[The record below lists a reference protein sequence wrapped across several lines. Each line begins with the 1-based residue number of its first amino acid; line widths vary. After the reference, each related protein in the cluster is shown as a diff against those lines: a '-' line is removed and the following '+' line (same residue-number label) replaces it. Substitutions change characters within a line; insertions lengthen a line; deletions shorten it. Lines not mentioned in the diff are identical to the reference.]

1 MPGDT
6 TALTDVEAQLPTGTS
21 KRAAEEGKL
30 SEIEARETD
39 FQSVAEM
46 VQKREQM
53 GTGGGACEQILIV
66 MSWVIV
72 MVIPIFWFFIFR
84 TVTDYQ
90 RALIFRL
97 GKVQGGIRG
106 PGLFVINPILDVIKV
121 VDQRIETVN
130 LVPQD
135 MMTKDS
141 VTISVDGIVYTKVV
155 NPQRAVLEINN
166 YRYASK
172 MFSATSLRAV
182 VGSVDLE
189 TMLTKRNELN
199 ERLRNIIEKECKI
212 WGVTVP
218 AVEIKDVIL
227 PPNMQRAMAAEAET
241 ERERRAKKISSLGE
255 VEAADNLAKA
265 ARTIAQAPGALQL
278 RYLHTLKN
286 ISVEK
291 NSTIIFPLPMELM
304 KGFVK
309 NKS

>member
-1 MPGDT
+1 MPRGT
-6 TALTDVEAQLPTGTS
+6 PTDL
-21 KRAAEEGKL
+21 EEGKRF
-30 SEIEARETD
+30 IIKARNTD
-39 FQSVAEM
+39 FQSVSDMLGDA
-46 VQKREQM
+46 Q
-53 GTGGGACEQILIV
+53 GTNGPCETIIIFV
-66 MSWVIV
+66 AWVIIAIV
-72 MVIPIFWFFIFR
+72 PIFWFFLFR
-84 TVTDYQ
+84 TVTDYE

-97 GKVQGGIRG
+97 GKVEGGVRG
-106 PGLFVINPILDVIKV
+106 PGLFLINPLLDVIRI

-130 LVPQD
+130 LIPQD

-141 VTISVDGIVYTKVV
+141 VTIRVDGIVYTKVIDPV
-155 NPQRAVLEINN
+155 KAILEINDF
-166 YRYASK
+166 RYASK

-182 VGSVDLE
+182 VGSVTLE
-189 TMLTKRNELN
+189 TMLTER
-199 ERLRNIIEKECKI
+199 ERLNSKLKEIIERECRI

-255 VEAADNLAKA
+255 VEAASNLARA
-265 ARTIAQAPGALQL
+265 ANTIAEAPGALQL

-304 KGFVK
+304 KGFIQK
-309 NKS
+309 NMLS

>member
-97 GKVQGGIRG
+97 GKVEGGIRG

>member
-1 MPGDT
+1 MPGAT
-6 TALTDVEAQLPTGTS
+6 NKELY
-21 KRAAEEGKL
+21 EGKL
-30 SEIEARETD
+30 DIIEARDTD
-39 FQSVAEM
+39 FQSVAQMAANAQGTSGPCEM
-46 VQKREQM
+46 IITVL
-53 GTGGGACEQILIV
+53 AWIIV
-66 MSWVIV
+66 A
-72 MVIPIFWFFIFR
+72 VIPIFWFFLFR
-84 TVTDYQ
+84 TVTDYE

-97 GKVQGGIRG
+97 GKVEGGVRG
-106 PGLFVINPILDVIKV
+106 PGLFIINPLLDVIRI

-141 VTISVDGIVYTKVV
+141 VTIKVDGIVYTKVIDPV
-155 NPQRAVLEINN
+155 KAILEINN
-166 YRYASK
+166 FRYASK

-182 VGSVDLE
+182 VGSVTLE
-189 TMLTKRNELN
+189 TMLT
-199 ERLRNIIEKECKI
+199 ERERINKKLKEIIERECRI

-227 PPNMQRAMAAEAET
+227 PSNMQRAMAAEAET

-255 VEAADNLAKA
+255 VEAASNLAKA
-265 ARTIAQAPGALQL
+265 ANTIAAAPGALQL

-304 KGFVK
+304 KGFMRK
-309 NKS
+309 NQI

>member
-1 MPGDT
+1 MPGT
-6 TALTDVEAQLPTGTS
+6 TDKELY
-21 KRAAEEGKL
+21 EGKL
-30 SEIEARETD
+30 DIIEARDTD
-39 FQSVAEM
+39 FQSVAQMAANAKGTSGPCEM
-46 VQKREQM
+46 II
-53 GTGGGACEQILIV
+53 TALAWIIV
-66 MSWVIV
+66 A
-72 MVIPIFWFFIFR
+72 VIPIFWFFLFR
-84 TVTDYQ
+84 TVTDYE

-97 GKVQGGIRG
+97 GKVEGGIRG
-106 PGLFVINPILDVIKV
+106 PGLFIINPLLDVIKI

-130 LVPQD
+130 LIPQD

-141 VTISVDGIVYTKVV
+141 VTIRVDGIVYTKVIDPV
-155 NPQRAVLEINN
+155 KAILEINN
-166 YRYASK
+166 FRYASR

-182 VGSVDLE
+182 VGSVTLE
-189 TMLTKRNELN
+189 VMLT
-199 ERLRNIIEKECKI
+199 ERERINNKLKGIIERECRI

-255 VEAADNLAKA
+255 VEAASNLARA
-265 ARTIAQAPGALQL
+265 ANTIAEAPGALQL

-304 KGFVK
+304 KGFMQK
-309 NKS
+309 NRIA

>member
-1 MPGDT
+1 MRTQKD
-6 TALTDVEAQLPTGTS
+6 EMY
-21 KRAAEEGKL
+21 EGKL
-30 SEIEARETD
+30 DSIEARQTD
-39 FQSVAEM
+39 FDSVADM
-46 VQKREQM
+46 VRGREGKGDD
-53 GTGGGACEQILIV
+53 GTICERIV
-66 MSWVIV
+66 TFTAWVIV
-72 MVIPIFWFFIFR
+72 AIIPIFWFFMFR
-84 TVTDYQ
+84 TVTDYE

-97 GKVQGGIRG
+97 GKVSGGVRG
-106 PGLFVINPILDVIKV
+106 PGLFVINPILDLIKI
-121 VDQRIETVN
+121 VDQRIETVS

-141 VTISVDGIVYTKVV
+141 VTIRVDGIVYTKVV
-155 NPQRAVLEINN
+155 DPFKAVLEINN

-189 TMLTKRNELN
+189 TMLTKRESINDK
-199 ERLRNIIEKECKI
+199 LRRIIEKECKI

-241 ERERRAKKISSLGE
+241 ERERRAKVISSLGE
-255 VEAADNLAKA
+255 TEAAQNLAKA
-265 ARTIAQAPGALQL
+265 ANVIAGAPGALQL

-304 KGFVK
+304 KGFMQK
-309 NKS
+309 NRM

>member
-1 MPGDT
+1 MPG
-6 TALTDVEAQLPTGTS
+6 GT
-21 KRAAEEGKL
+21 RTNDLEEEEKL
-30 SEIEARETD
+30 DIIEARDTD
-39 FQSVAEM
+39 FEM
-46 VQKREQM
+46 VSQM
-53 GTGGGACEQILIV
+53 LENAEGTSGPCEMIITAIAWLIV
-66 MSWVIV
+66 AI
-72 MVIPIFWFFIFR
+72 IPIFWFFLFR
-84 TVTDYQ
+84 TVTDYE

-97 GKVQGGIRG
+97 GKVEGGIRG
-106 PGLFVINPILDVIKV
+106 PGLFIINPLLDKIRI

-141 VTISVDGIVYTKVV
+141 VTIRVDGIVYTKVIDPV
-155 NPQRAVLEINN
+155 KAILEINN
-166 YRYASK
+166 FRYASK

-182 VGSVDLE
+182 VGSVTLE
-189 TMLTKRNELN
+189 TMLTQRDRLN
-199 ERLRNIIEKECKI
+199 NRLKQIIERECRI

-255 VEAADNLAKA
+255 VEAAQNLANA
-265 ARTIAQAPGALQL
+265 ANTIAAAPGALQL

-304 KGFVK
+304 KGFIQK
-309 NKS
+309 NQLALSK

>member
-1 MPGDT
+1 MSSKT
-6 TALTDVEAQLPTGTS
+6 RTDL
-21 KRAAEEGKL
+21 EEGKL
-30 SEIEARETD
+30 DVIEARHTD
-39 FQSVAEM
+39 FQSVA
-46 VQKREQM
+46 QM
-53 GTGGGACEQILIV
+53 AHDAQGTSGPCETIIIV
-66 MSWVIV
+66 CAWIIV
-72 MVIPIFWFFIFR
+72 CVIPIFWFFLFR
-84 TVTDYQ
+84 TVTDYE

-97 GKVQGGIRG
+97 GKVKGGVRG
-106 PGLFVINPILDVIKV
+106 PGLFTINPLLDVIKI

-141 VTISVDGIVYTKVV
+141 VTIRVDGIVYTKVIDPV
-155 NPQRAVLEINN
+155 KAILEINN
-166 YRYASK
+166 FRYASR

-182 VGSVDLE
+182 VGSVTLE
-189 TMLTKRNELN
+189 IMLT
-199 ERLRNIIEKECKI
+199 ERERINNKLKQIIERECRI

-255 VEAADNLAKA
+255 VEAADNLARA
-265 ARTIAQAPGALQL
+265 ARTIAEAPGALQL

-304 KGFVK
+304 KGFMQK
-309 NKS
+309 NQMALAQ

>member
-1 MPGDT
+1 MVNT
-6 TALTDVEAQLPTGTS
+6 REAN
-21 KRAAEEGKL
+21 EGKMV
-30 SEIEARETD
+30 EIEARQTD
-39 FQSVAEM
+39 FQSVVEM
-46 VQKREQM
+46 VAKANVH
-53 GTGGGACEQILIV
+53 TGICELFVTILAWIV
-66 MSWVIV
+66 VTI
-72 MVIPIFWFFIFR
+72 IPLFWFFIFK
-84 TVTDYQ
+84 TVTDYE

-97 GKVQGGIRG
+97 GKTKGGLRG
-106 PGLFVINPILDVIKV
+106 PGLFIINPLLDVIRI
-121 VDQRIETVN
+121 VDQRIETVK
-130 LVPQD
+130 LKPQD

-141 VTISVDGIVYTKVV
+141 VTIKVDGIIYTKVV
-155 NPQRAVLEINN
+155 SPMKAVLEIQD

-182 VGSVDLE
+182 VGSETLE
-189 TMLTKRNELN
+189 TMLTNRESINRKLKR
-199 ERLRNIIEKECKI
+199 IIERECKI

-227 PPNMQRAMAAEAET
+227 PKNMQRAMAAEAET

-255 VEAADNLAKA
+255 VEAAQNLAQA

-304 KGFVK
+304 KGFMK
-309 NKS
+309 

>member
-1 MPGDT
+1 MP
-6 TALTDVEAQLPTGTS
+6 PRGTS
-21 KRAAEEGKL
+21 TDLEEGKRF
-30 SEIEARETD
+30 IIKARNTD
-39 FQSVAEM
+39 FQSVSELVEGA
-46 VQKREQM
+46 Q
-53 GTGGGACEQILIV
+53 GTSGPCETIIIFV
-66 MSWVIV
+66 SWVIV
-72 MVIPIFWFFIFR
+72 AIVPIFWFFLFR
-84 TVTDYQ
+84 TVTDYE

-97 GKVQGGIRG
+97 GKVEGGVRG
-106 PGLFVINPILDVIKV
+106 PGLFLINPLLDVIRI

-141 VTISVDGIVYTKVV
+141 VTIRVDGIVYTKVIDPV
-155 NPQRAVLEINN
+155 KAILEINN
-166 YRYASK
+166 FRYASK

-182 VGSVDLE
+182 VGSVTLE
-189 TMLTKRNELN
+189 TMLTER
-199 ERLRNIIEKECKI
+199 ERLNSKLKDIIERECRI

-255 VEAADNLAKA
+255 VEAASNLARA
-265 ARTIAQAPGALQL
+265 ANTIAEAPGALQL

-304 KGFVK
+304 KGFIQK
-309 NKS
+309 NKLS

>member
-1 MPGDT
+1 M
-6 TALTDVEAQLPTGTS
+6 TS
-21 KRAAEEGKL
+21 KQTDLEEGKYAV
-30 SEIEARETD
+30 IEARDTD
-39 FQSVAEM
+39 FLSVA
-46 VQKREQM
+46 QM
-53 GTGGGACEQILIV
+53 AEDAKGTGGPCEMIITILAWLIV
-66 MSWVIV
+66 VC
-72 MVIPIFWFFIFR
+72 IPIFWFFIFR
-84 TVTDYQ
+84 TVTDYE

-97 GKVQGGIRG
+97 GKVDGGIRG
-106 PGLFVINPILDVIKV
+106 PGLFYINPLLDVIKI

-141 VTISVDGIVYTKVV
+141 VTIRVDGIVYTKVIDPV
-155 NPQRAVLEINN
+155 KAILEINN
-166 YRYASK
+166 FRYASR

-182 VGSVDLE
+182 VGSVTLE
-189 TMLTKRNELN
+189 IMLT
-199 ERLRNIIEKECKI
+199 ERERINNKLKNIIERECRI

-255 VEAADNLAKA
+255 VEAASNLARA
-265 ARTIAQAPGALQL
+265 ANTIAEAPGALQL

-304 KGFVK
+304 KGFIQK
-309 NKS
+309 NQMALAK

>member
-1 MPGDT
+1 MPSG
-6 TALTDVEAQLPTGTS
+6 ARTDVE
-21 KRAAEEGKL
+21 EGNL
-30 SEIEARETD
+30 AVIEARDTD
-39 FQSVAEM
+39 FELVAQMAENAEGTSGPCEM
-46 VQKREQM
+46 II
-53 GTGGGACEQILIV
+53 TALAWLIV
-66 MSWVIV
+66 AI
-72 MVIPIFWFFIFR
+72 IPIFWFFLFR
-84 TVTDYQ
+84 TVTDYE

-97 GKVQGGIRG
+97 GKVEGGIRG
-106 PGLFVINPILDVIKV
+106 PGLFVINPLLDVIRI

-130 LVPQD
+130 LIPQD

-141 VTISVDGIVYTKVV
+141 VTIRVDGIVYTKVIDPV
-155 NPQRAVLEINN
+155 RAILEINDF
-166 YRYASK
+166 RYASK

-182 VGSVDLE
+182 VGSVTLE
-189 TMLTKRNELN
+189 TMLTQREGLNKRLKQ
-199 ERLRNIIEKECKI
+199 IIEGECRI

-255 VEAADNLAKA
+255 VEAAQNLANA
-265 ARTIAQAPGALQL
+265 ANTIAAAPGALQL

-304 KGFVK
+304 KGFIQK
-309 NKS
+309 NQLALSK

>member
-1 MPGDT
+1 MPG
-6 TALTDVEAQLPTGTS
+6 GTS
-21 KRAAEEGKL
+21 ADLEEGKL
-30 SEIEARETD
+30 DIIEARDTD
-39 FQSVAEM
+39 FQSVA
-46 VQKREQM
+46 QM
-53 GTGGGACEQILIV
+53 AKNAEGTGGPCEMIITALAWLIV
-66 MSWVIV
+66 A
-72 MVIPIFWFFIFR
+72 VIPIFWFFLFR
-84 TVTDYQ
+84 TVTDYE

-97 GKVQGGIRG
+97 GKVEGGIRG
-106 PGLFVINPILDVIKV
+106 PGLFIINPLLDVIRI

-130 LVPQD
+130 LIPQD

-141 VTISVDGIVYTKVV
+141 VTIRVDGIVYTKVIDPV
-155 NPQRAVLEINN
+155 KAILEINN
-166 YRYASK
+166 FRYASK

-182 VGSVDLE
+182 VGSVTLE
-189 TMLTKRNELN
+189 TMLTQRDRLN
-199 ERLRNIIEKECKI
+199 NRLKQIIERECRI

-255 VEAADNLAKA
+255 VEAAQNLANA
-265 ARTIAQAPGALQL
+265 ANTIAAAPGALQL

-304 KGFVK
+304 KGFIQK
-309 NKS
+309 NQLGLSK